1 MKFRDLFL
9 PKIARSNPEVRIEA
23 VKSEENIEL
32 LKKVTQNDSDPR
44 VVKAAQK
51 RIETLGRPSA

>member
-9 PKIARSNPEVRIEA
+9 PKIARSNPDARIEA
-23 VKSEENIEL
+23 IQSEENAEL
-32 LKKVTQNDSDPR
+32 LKKVTENDSDPR

-51 RIETLGRPSA
+51 RLQALDEPVA

>member
-9 PKIARSNPEVRIEA
+9 PKIAHSNPEVRIGA
-23 VKSEENIEL
+23 VETEENAEL
-32 LKKVTQNDSDPR
+32 LKKVIENDDDPQ

-51 RIETLGRPSA
+51 RLDALGEPVS